1 VLRILK
7 RAGQDQRSAASHDF
21 GHPISSRPTMR
32 LITRYV
38 LLELLKVFGVTL
50 GVMTVL
56 MLLVGAAQEAVLQG
70 VGPAP
75 LLKMMPYL
83 LPNALRFAV
92 PGTILFAACS
102 VFGRMSS
109 SNEITATK
117 SLGISPMVLI
127 TPALVLSFVLSLVT
141 VWLND
146 VAVSWGREGI
156 HRVVLHSVEEIVY
169 GMLRTQ
175 RSYSTNKFSINVMG
189 VEGRKLVQPT
199 VVFQAEDESPPI
211 TLTARQA
218 EMFCN
223 LQKNVLSIVLVDG
236 AMEMEGKVSVRF
248 RDSFEHEIPLTQ
260 ATNKQEDTEGPSHLP
275 LWRIP
280 AELKEERWRIETL
293 EKTMAAAAAFDMIG
307 GDFDGLAGPYWK
319 KGRDKVHIAAQR
331 IHRLQTEP
339 WRRWATGFSCF
350 FFVMVGAPL
359 AIRLRNS
366 DLWTSFAICFL
377 PILLVYYPLLALGV
391 DRAKDGALPPYSVWL
406 GNLILLLAG
415 LWLMR
420 KVKRY

>member
-1 VLRILK
+1 
-7 RAGQDQRSAASHDF
+7 
-21 GHPISSRPTMR
+21 MR

-50 GVMTVL
+50 TVMTVM
-56 MLLVGAAQEAVLQG
+56 MLLVGAAQEAMLQG

-75 LLKMMPYL
+75 LLRMMPYL

-92 PGTILFAACS
+92 PGTVLFAACS

-127 TPALVLSFVLSLVT
+127 APALVLSFVLSLVT

-146 VAVSWGREGI
+146 LAVSWGREGV
-156 HRVVLHSVEEIVY
+156 HGVVLQSVEEIAY
-169 GMLRTQ
+169 GMLKTQ
-175 RSYSTNKFSINVMG
+175 RSYSTNKFSINVMS

-199 VVFQAEDESPPI
+199 VVFQGENDSPPM
-211 TLTARQA
+211 TLTAREA

-223 LQKNVLSIVLVDG
+223 LQKNVLTIVLVDG
-236 AMEMEGKVSVRF
+236 AMEMEGRVSVRF
-248 RDSFEHEIPLTQ
+248 RDSVEHEIPLKQ
-260 ATNKQEDTEGPSHLP
+260 ATNKEEDTEGPSHLP

-280 AELKEERWRIETL
+280 QELQATGLKIEQL
-293 EKTMAAAAAFDMIG
+293 EKTMAAEAAFHILS
-307 GDFDGLAGPYWK
+307 GDYLKLNGSDWRTR
-319 KGRDKVHIAAQR
+319 RDKLRIAKER
-331 IHRLQTEP
+331 IHRLETEP
-339 WRRWATGFSCF
+339 WRRWATGFSCLC
-350 FFVMVGAPL
+350 FVMVGAPL
-359 AIRLRNS
+359 AVRLRNS

-406 GNLILLLAG
+406 GNIILMLAG

-420 KVKRY
+420 KVNRY